1 MRFFSSIQ
9 QQIAE
14 IGYDNNLP
22 EYIKKRVL
30 VFNQLNFLAFLL
42 SLMRF
47 FYIALFTPRFFSVSA
62 LLINFALCVFF
73 VSMMWVM
80 HKQLFRTATISS
92 FFLVPPMFALVSWAT
107 NDNGM
112 DIFVLLYMMFSFF
125 FLNQLKNIIIA
136 FLYCLIFFLVIHFIF
151 QKGFN
156 YRLTNAANLYLI
168 IFNYLVA
175 FLMFFATMYLIKYQ
189 VWVYEKS
196 VKEKTKVLAERNI
209 EIEAKNETLSMQ
221 AVHLETT
228 TQELT
233 ELNQVKTKLFSVISH
248 DLRTSIYALKNIFEA
263 LRLGYITKEELINE
277 LPELS
282 NEIDNCAE
290 VMENLLNWGRDQ
302 FKESRIAIERI
313 DVKEIA
319 ATTFK
324 HLLLRANKK
333 NIALING
340 IATPVYVYA
349 DSQMIKI
356 VLRNLVANAVKFTP
370 HGGTIEIF
378 TEEKGDFTNVYV
390 KDNGIGM
397 TEQAITK
404 VFNNEYYTTLGTN
417 KETGTGLGLIICRD
431 FVKTINGNFVINSVI
446 KEGTTF
452 IISLPKH
459 NNSGK
464 SL

>member
-14 IGYDNNLP
+14 IGYDSSLP
-22 EYIKKRVL
+22 EYTKKRVL
-30 VFNQLNFLAFLL
+30 IFNQLNFLAFLL

-47 FYIALFTPRFFSVSA
+47 FYISLFTPRFFSVSA

-73 VSMMWVM
+73 ISMMWIM
-80 HKQLFRTATISS
+80 HKQFFRIATISS
-92 FFLVPPMFALVSWAT
+92 FFLVPPLFALVSWAT
-107 NDNGM
+107 KDNGM
-112 DIFVLLYMMFSFF
+112 DMFVLLYMMFSFF

-136 FLYCLIFFLVIHFIF
+136 FLYCLIFFLLIHFIF

-156 YRLTNAANLYLI
+156 YRLSNVPNLYLI

-175 FLMFFATMYLIKYQ
+175 FLMFFATLYLIKYQ

-221 AVHLETT
+221 AVYLETT

-263 LRLGYITKEELINE
+263 LRLGYISKEDLINE
-277 LPELS
+277 LPGLS
-282 NEIDNCAE
+282 NEIDNCTE

-302 FKESRIAIERI
+302 FKESRIVIERI
-313 DVKEIA
+313 DLREIA
-319 ATTFK
+319 AITFK
-324 HLLLRANKK
+324 HLLNRANRK
-333 NIALING
+333 NITLVNSS
-340 IATPVYVYA
+340 ATPVYVYA
-349 DSQMIKI
+349 DVQMIKI
-356 VLRNLVANAVKFTP
+356 VMRNLVANAVKFTP
-370 HGGTIEIF
+370 AGGSIEIF
-378 TEEKGDFTNVYV
+378 TEEKGDFTNVCV

-397 TEQAITK
+397 TEQAIAK
-404 VFNNEYYTTLGTN
+404 VFSNEYYTTLGTN

-431 FVKTINGNFVINSVI
+431 FIKSNNGNFVINSVI
-446 KEGTTF
+446 NEGTIFT
-452 IISLPKH
+452 ISLPKH
-459 NNSGK
+459 NNSGRA
-464 SL
+464 L